1 MFIFFF
7 LFIFLLPTTRSY
19 ISQSV
24 ISYGINSGKS
34 TILER
39 IAMVP
44 LFPKGKE
51 LCTRLPILIQLRNK
65 KQLTKPSL
73 VIMRR
78 VQGGQDEI
86 IPGGPGEFSS
96 TVEPAEVVRQVML
109 DLIKQENKKV
119 AGISAQ
125 SYLRMTLFGP
135 SLPDIDLLDLPGIV
149 VNPEGKFDCIDILL

>member
-1 MFIFFF
+1 
-7 LFIFLLPTTRSY
+7 
-19 ISQSV
+19 
-24 ISYGINSGKS
+24 
-34 TILER
+34 
-39 IAMVP
+39 MVP
-44 LFPKGKE
+44 LFPKGEE
-51 LCTRLPILIQLRNK
+51 LCTRLPILVQLRNK

-78 VQGGQDEI
+78 VEGGQDEI

-135 SLPDIDLLDLPGIV
+135 NLPDIDLLDLPGIV
-149 VNPEGKFDCIDILL
+149 VNPQGKFECIVLLL